1 MALINIY
8 QGAVTAG
15 GTNGTQVS
23 TSGSY
28 STPIVF
34 ELDAS
39 QNESKVVA
47 LAIRTDSGYT
57 TTGTVTIADYGDTND
72 RLKLSWTQNGTFT
85 DSITT
90 TNAITD
96 VNTLFYCKAS
106 SDSSESPTSDRS
118 ASLHVTA
125 KIIVA

>member
-39 QNESKVVA
+39 QNESKTVA

-72 RLKLSWTQNGTFT
+72 RLKFCWTQNGTFT

-90 TNAITD
+90 TNAITS

-106 SDSSESPTSDRS
+106 SDSSESPKTDRS
-118 ASLHVTA
+118 ASIHVSA
-125 KIIVA
+125 KIVAA